1 MASRPRFWIL
11 SVLWVLVVFAAT
23 PFVFELFDRQGIG
36 LLIPGLSVT
45 ASEAVLAAPVALG
58 PPLLVL
64 GLCRRSRRHLSRAV
78 NR

>member
-23 PFVFELFDRQGIG
+23 PFAIELFDRQGIG

-45 ASEAVLAAPVALG
+45 ASEILLAAPIALG
-58 PPLLVL
+58 PPLFAL
-64 GLCRRSRRHLSRAV
+64 GARLGSRQHPSRAV